1 MNGNKIT
8 NIVQP
13 QNEKDAVCKSF
24 IDNNVKAAISTLPF
38 VLKYQLEKNFASP
51 HIYDKHYRLKSDEFP
66 FNGGKKNIKLHCEC
80 IIVFR

>member
-24 IDNNVKAAISTLPF
+24 IDNNVKAAISTHPF
-38 VLKYQLEKNFASP
+38 VLKYQLEKNLASP
-51 HIYDKHYRLKSDEFP
+51 HIYD
-66 FNGGKKNIKLHCEC
+66 
-80 IIVFR
+80 